1 VSSPRRAICAP
12 RDLRGL
18 DLRGLDLR
26 GLRRPIRG
34 SAVGL
39 GRLYPLQ
46 GV

>member
-18 DLRGLDLR
+18 DLRGL
-26 GLRRPIRG
+26 RRPIRA